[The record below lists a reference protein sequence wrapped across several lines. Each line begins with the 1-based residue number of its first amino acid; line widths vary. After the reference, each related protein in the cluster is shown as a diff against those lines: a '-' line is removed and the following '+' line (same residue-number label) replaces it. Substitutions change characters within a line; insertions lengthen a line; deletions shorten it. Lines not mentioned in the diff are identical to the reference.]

1 VLELSTPVKFVRRVG
16 ERVAV
21 ELAKRGVD
29 TVEDLLY
36 HLPFRYEDRLNPVP
50 ISALKA
56 GQMASIIGEVR
67 GSALLQTKHMP
78 LFEMT
83 VGQGLDTVKCMW
95 FRGAYLKDKFRTG
108 QMVALYGKLEPS
120 RSSAGRFKM
129 IQPQFEILPTDAAG
143 EDAELAMLE
152 IGRIVPVYETLGGTT
167 VWGAKLG
174 SKWLRRV
181 LWTVFEELE
190 NGSSESFGPTHR
202 HNAAMDGASGKR
214 ISEDQETLPEEMRQR
229 LKLPPRLAALKL
241 VHFPEVGT
249 PMADLMAATTPGHRR
264 LIFEELFYLELGLE
278 LKRRKMRQ
286 RAGTAFAASERVRK
300 AIKQVLPFHPTAAQK
315 RVLGEIVADM
325 KKPQPMR
332 RLLQGDVG
340 SGKTIVAMQAAL
352 VAIENGY
359 QAALMA
365 PTEILATQHYLSA
378 RKLLADAVSPT
389 TGRPYRVTLLTGSL
403 DDAMKRLARAT
414 IYRGETQLAIGT
426 HALIEEKVEFRN
438 LGLVIVDEQH
448 RFGVQQRY
456 RLMKKDD
463 AAGNQFEPD
472 VLVMT
477 ATPIPRTLALTLYG
491 DLDVSVID
499 ELPPGRTP
507 IVTRRTT
514 DGRAEDVWAFVKKQV
529 AQGRQAYIVYP
540 VIEGAKDDQP
550 ELDFA
555 HDEEAS
561 ERLQTPADLSTPL
574 RSAQDDTSFKGR
586 TKTQGGTKAKEDK
599 AELFP
604 RAKLRS
610 ATEMYD
616 ELRRGAFAGLR
627 IGLLHGRMSA
637 HDKEVTMAR
646 FKRGDID
653 VLIATTVIEVGVD
666 VPNATVM
673 VIEHAER
680 FGMAQMHQLRGRVGR
695 GSAKSYCILMTGG
708 KVSEQAE
715 ARLAAMVR
723 TQDGFELAELDLQQR
738 GPGEFFGTRQAGMP
752 EFRVANL
759 IRDRA
764 QLELAKTEAARFARE
779 PDPKVS
785 KEEREAVWA
794 RLKQQWQRRYGLV
807 EA

>member
-1 VLELSTPVKFVRRVG
+1 
-16 ERVAV
+16 
-21 ELAKRGVD
+21 
-29 TVEDLLY
+29 
-36 HLPFRYEDRLNPVP
+36 
-50 ISALKA
+50 
-56 GQMASIIGEVR
+56 
-67 GSALLQTKHMP
+67 
-78 LFEMT
+78 MT

-120 RSSAGRFKM
+120 RSSAGKFKM
-129 IQPQFEILPTDAAG
+129 IQPQFELLPTDAQG
-143 EDAELAMLE
+143 EDAEFSMLE
-152 IGRIVPVYETLGGTT
+152 VGRIVPVYETLGGTT
-167 VWGAKLG
+167 AWGAKLG

-181 LWTVFEELE
+181 LWSIFEEME
-190 NGSSESFGPTHR
+190 SGGSPAHR
-202 HNAAMDGASGKR
+202 DEAAMNGAQSLPLA
-214 ISEDQETLPEEMRQR
+214 DQETLPKSMRAR
-229 LKLPPRLAALKL
+229 LKLPARLEALKA
-241 VHFPEVGT
+241 VHFPEAGT
-249 PMADLMAATTPGHRR
+249 PMVELIAATTPGHRR

-278 LKRRKMRQ
+278 LKRRRMRE
-286 RAGTAFAASERVRK
+286 REGTAFTTGDGVRK

-315 RVLGEIVADM
+315 RVLGEIVTDM
-325 KKPQPMR
+325 KRPQPMR

-378 RKLLADAVSPT
+378 RKLLGDAISPK

-403 DDAMKRLARAT
+403 DEATKRQARAT
-414 IYRGETQLAIGT
+414 IFRGETHLAIGT
-426 HALIEEKVEFRN
+426 HALIEDKVDFAN

-448 RFGVQQRY
+448 RFGVQQRF

-463 AAGNQFEPD
+463 ALDPD

-514 DGRAEDVWAFVKKQV
+514 EERAGDVWAFVKKQV
-529 AQGRQAYIVYP
+529 AAGRQAYIVYP

-555 HDEEAS
+555 HDEEVEAKT
-561 ERLQTPADLSTPL
+561 EATLSAGIKTAKKVAKK
-574 RSAQDDTSFKGR
+574 SA
-586 TKTQGGTKAKEDK
+586 AKSK
-599 AELFP
+599 SAKPELFP
-604 RAKLRS
+604 KQKLRS
-610 ATEMYD
+610 ATEMYE
-616 ELRRGAFAGLR
+616 ELGKGGLAGLR
-627 IGLLHGRMSA
+627 IELLHGRMSSD
-637 HDKEVTMAR
+637 DKEVAMAR
-646 FKRGDID
+646 FKRGDVD

-695 GSAKSYCILMTGG
+695 GAAKSYCILMTGG
-708 KVSEQAE
+708 RVSEQAE
-715 ARLAAMVR
+715 ARLDAMVR

-738 GPGEFFGTRQAGMP
+738 GPGEFFGTRQAGLP

-759 IRDRA
+759 IRDRE
-764 QLELAKTEAARFARE
+764 QLELAKVEAARFARE